1 MKKRTIAIVSI
12 ALVLAILAV
21 SIIATFPSYLFEEA
35 PSAPTTNSDVQNDNI
50 KPSQGE
56 DVGDVGGDDKGIQ
69 SVLPDVGF
77 DNEDIP
83 QIPSDTLET
92 LASDDGVKLVSANNA
107 FNKDTK
113 FGINKLGIFNKK
125 YYRARHYVQE
135 FAKNYTMYEITAK
148 LDGKEV
154 QPTDTARVVVDIPKK
169 YDIDKVEV
177 YYMLDSGVQKL
188 DTVIDKDSRTVTVSF
203 MQSGVYILIERDNA
217 TNDNTSSND
226 TSSNTTSIESEE
238 PSSTPSD
245 TSSDASSDESSSD
258 ITGSNEENNS
268 SESTESDT
276 SSDSSSTETDPN
288 QDTMEGWTPWQ

>member
-1 MKKRTIAIVSI
+1 
-12 ALVLAILAV
+12 
-21 SIIATFPSYLFEEA
+21 
-35 PSAPTTNSDVQNDNI
+35 
-50 KPSQGE
+50 
-56 DVGDVGGDDKGIQ
+56 
-69 SVLPDVGF
+69 
-77 DNEDIP
+77 
-83 QIPSDTLET
+83 
-92 LASDDGVKLVSANNA
+92 
-107 FNKDTK
+107 
-113 FGINKLGIFNKK
+113 
-125 YYRARHYVQE
+125 
-135 FAKNYTMYEITAK
+135 MYEITAK